1 MSGRLF
7 ARCDILTYF
16 RFLPIILF
24 GMCAEFVE
32 SRAKTNRKGYIMKT
46 AIYGAGSLGT
56 VLGAYL
62 AKAGVDVDLIT
73 RNKEHV
79 DALNAGGARIIGTV
93 DMTVPVHALTPDQ
106 MTEKYELII
115 LLTKQLD
122 NVNVLKNLQK
132 NMTDDCIVCTLQNG
146 MPELSVAEVV
156 GEDRT
161 MGCTVAWGAT
171 LHGKGVSELTSE
183 PDSMSFDLGRMNGQ
197 VDDKLMQVKAIL
209 EKMCPVE
216 IKENFMGVR
225 WSKLLINAAFS
236 GMSAVTG
243 GTFGDVAERK
253 DTRVCCQNLIKEC
266 IDVAAAAGIKIEPIQ
281 GKDVV
286 KLLDYKG
293 GLKKKISFAL
303 IPICI
308 KKHRLLKASMLQDL
322 EKGRKCEIDAI
333 NGVVCAYGKK
343 YSVPTPY
350 NDTVCKIVHGI
361 EDGKYTYTFDNVKL
375 FAGLKK

>member
-1 MSGRLF
+1 
-7 ARCDILTYF
+7 
-16 RFLPIILF
+16 
-24 GMCAEFVE
+24 
-32 SRAKTNRKGYIMKT
+32 MKT

-73 RNKEHV
+73 RNREHV
-79 DALNAGGARIIGTV
+79 DALNKNGAKIIGTV
-93 DMTVPVHALTPDQ
+93 NMTVPVHALTPDE

-122 NVNVLKNLQK
+122 NVNVLKKLQK

-146 MPELSVAEVV
+146 LPELSVSEVV

-183 PDSMSFDLGRMNGQ
+183 PDSMSFGLGRMNGQ
-197 VDDKLMQVKAIL
+197 KDEKLMQVKALL

-216 IKENFMGVR
+216 VEDNFMGVR

-236 GMSAVTG
+236 GMSAVIG
-243 GTFGDVAERK
+243 GENKTS
-253 DTRVCCQNLIKEC
+253 RVCCQNLIKEC
-266 IDVAAAAGIKIEPIQ
+266 IDVAAAAGIKIEPVQ
-281 GKDVV
+281 GKDIV

-293 GLKKKISFAL
+293 NGIKKKISFAL

-322 EKGRKCEIDAI
+322 EKGKKCEVDAI
-333 NGVVCAYGKK
+333 NGVVCAYGRK
-343 YSVPTPY
+343 YGVPTPY
-350 NDTVCKIVHGI
+350 NDKVCEIIHGI

-375 FAGLKK
+375 FANLPK

>member
-1 MSGRLF
+1 
-7 ARCDILTYF
+7 
-16 RFLPIILF
+16 
-24 GMCAEFVE
+24 
-32 SRAKTNRKGYIMKT
+32 MKT

-73 RNKEHV
+73 RNREHV
-79 DALNAGGARIIGTV
+79 EALNRDGAKIIGTV
-93 DMTVPVHALTPDQ
+93 NMTVPVHALTPDE

-122 NVNVLKNLQK
+122 NVNVLKKLQK

-146 MPELSVAEVV
+146 LPELSVSEVV

-171 LHGKGVSELTSE
+171 LHGKGVSEFTSE
-183 PDSMSFDLGRMNGQ
+183 PDSMSFGLGRMNGQ
-197 VDDKLMQVKAIL
+197 KDEKLMQVKALL

-216 IKENFMGVR
+216 VEDNFMGVR

-236 GMSAVTG
+236 GMSAVIG
-243 GTFGDVAERK
+243 GTFGDAAENK
-253 DTRVCCQNLIKEC
+253 TSRVCCQNLIKEC
-266 IDVAAAAGIKIEPIQ
+266 IDVAAAAGIKIEPVQ
-281 GKDVV
+281 GKDIV

-293 GLKKKISFAL
+293 NGIKKKISFAL

-322 EKGRKCEIDAI
+322 EKGKKCEVDAI
-333 NGVVCAYGKK
+333 NGVVCAYGRK
-343 YSVPTPY
+343 YGVPTPY
-350 NDTVCKIVHGI
+350 NDKVCEIIHGI
-361 EDGKYTYTFDNVKL
+361 EDGKYTYTFDNVKMFSNL
-375 FAGLKK
+375 PK

>member
-1 MSGRLF
+1 
-7 ARCDILTYF
+7 
-16 RFLPIILF
+16 
-24 GMCAEFVE
+24 
-32 SRAKTNRKGYIMKT
+32 MKI

-73 RNKEHV
+73 RNREHV
-79 DALNAGGARIIGTV
+79 EALNRDGAKIIGTV
-93 DMTVPVHALTPDQ
+93 NMTVPVHALTPDE

-146 MPELSVAEVV
+146 LPELSVSEVV

-183 PDSMSFDLGRMNGQ
+183 PDSMSFGLGRMNGQ
-197 VDDKLMQVKAIL
+197 KDDKLMQVKALL

-216 IKENFMGVR
+216 VEDNFMGVR

-236 GMSAVTG
+236 GMSAVIG
-243 GTFGDVAERK
+243 GTFGDAAENK
-253 DTRVCCQNLIKEC
+253 TSRVCCQNLIKEC
-266 IDVAAAAGIKIEPIQ
+266 IDVAAAAGIKIEPVQ
-281 GKDVV
+281 GKDIV

-293 GLKKKISFAL
+293 NG
-303 IPICI
+303 I

-322 EKGRKCEIDAI
+322 EKGKKCEVDAI
-333 NGVVCAYGKK
+333 NGVVCAYGRK
-343 YSVPTPY
+343 YGVPTPY
-350 NDTVCKIVHGI
+350 NDKVCEIIHGI

-375 FAGLKK
+375 FANLPK